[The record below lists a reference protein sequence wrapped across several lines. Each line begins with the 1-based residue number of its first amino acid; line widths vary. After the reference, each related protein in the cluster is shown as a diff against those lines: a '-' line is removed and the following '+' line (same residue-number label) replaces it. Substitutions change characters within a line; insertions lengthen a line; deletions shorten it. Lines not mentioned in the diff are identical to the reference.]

1 MPPAA
6 AAAALA
12 CLKHSARGAL
22 IFVAFAASAGSE
34 AARNGT
40 SKAMAERVLVLSMV
54 ASLKE
59 ITPSVSGGR
68 VRAGR
73 LPDFCRPGSEYG
85 IGRGRSRYA
94 MTAKTPSLSSIFAE
108 APGRLAPKFRRR
120 CRSGPRRG
128 SNKSSASAIEV
139 VPLAPPCRESGLSCR
154 SRCCI

>member
-12 CLKHSARGAL
+12 CLKHSARAAL

-40 SKAMAERVLVLSMV
+40 SKAMAERVLVLCVV

-59 ITPSVSGGR
+59 ITPSLSGGR
-68 VRAGR
+68 ARAER
-73 LPDFCRPGSEYG
+73 LPDFCQPGSEHG

-94 MTAKTPSLSSIFAE
+94 MTARTASLLSI
-108 APGRLAPKFRRR
+108 GRLAPKFRRR

-128 SNKSSASAIEV
+128 SNKSSESAIEV